1 MKETNYVDSI
11 FIKKN
16 TMERI
21 FNLIIFTMF
30 LGATVSKAQTSNIGL
45 ITVNPDTQL
54 SVIGNFDN
62 QSSGTFINGGEAY
75 FYGHLNNDGMVDYI
89 AKSGTTYLVGTSQ
102 QLITGSEPFYLYN
115 LIINNVSNLENA
127 INMFG
132 TFNVESNINFQ
143 EGIVNT
149 IDHGGTLIL
158 ENNGTISNTSD
169 FSFVDGF
176 ISKQGNDEFIFPI
189 GDDELY
195 RFAGISAPSGIN
207 SVFNAR
213 YVYQD
218 SENPYPAKNRI
229 GNIIF
234 IDGNE
239 YWIFESTLGIETV
252 DVTLSWNQVTT
263 PFKIYSNP
271 ERIRIA
277 RWDFEEGAWT
287 DAGGTVDVENQ
298 TVTSEQTIDG
308 VAIFTIAG
316 ADLNIILPDDVV
328 IWNAVSPNSDGNNDY
343 LVIEDI
349 ELLPNNS
356 LEIFNRWGAKVFSTS
371 DYDSNGNVFRGYAN
385 DKTDKLLPTGT
396 YFYILKYD
404 ASDQRVEKVGY
415 LYLSTD

>member
-1 MKETNYVDSI
+1 
-11 FIKKN
+11 
-16 TMERI
+16 MERI

-30 LGATVSKAQTSNIGL
+30 FGATASKAQTSNIGL
-45 ITVNPDTQL
+45 FTVNPDTQL

-62 QSSGTFINGGEAY
+62 QSSGAFINGGEAY
-75 FYGHLNNDGMVDYI
+75 FYGHLNNNGMADYI
-89 AKSGTTYLVGTSQ
+89 AKSGTVHLVGTSQ
-102 QLITGSEPFYLYN
+102 QLVTGSEPFYLYN

-132 TFNVESNINFQ
+132 IFNVESNINFQ

-158 ENNGTISNTSD
+158 ENNGTVSNVSD

-213 YVYQD
+213 YVYED
-218 SENPYPAKNRI
+218 LENPYPANNRI

-234 IDGNE
+234 IDDNE
-239 YWIFESTLGIETV
+239 YWIFESLGGIETV
-252 DVTLSWNQVTT
+252 DVTLSWDQVTT

-287 DAGGTVDVENQ
+287 NAGGTVDIENQ
-298 TVTSEQTIDG
+298 TVTSRQTIDG

-328 IWNAVSPNSDGNNDY
+328 IWNAVSPNSDGKNDY
-343 LVIEDI
+343 LIIEDI

-371 DYDSNGNVFRGYAN
+371 DYDSNGNVFKGFAN
-385 DKTDKLLPTGT
+385 DRADKLLPTGT

-404 ASDQRVEKVGY
+404 GSDQRVEKVGY